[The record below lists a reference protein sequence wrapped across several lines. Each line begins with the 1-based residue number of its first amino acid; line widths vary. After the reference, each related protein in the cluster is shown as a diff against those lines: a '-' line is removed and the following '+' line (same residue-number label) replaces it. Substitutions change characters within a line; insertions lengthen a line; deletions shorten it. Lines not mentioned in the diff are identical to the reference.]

1 MKQIPEIYNLVYY
14 FPIPHNNWKGFNSS
28 MKIKYTIVI
37 QILFVTKVTNIP
49 FTITSYIFSCM
60 EFLLQI
66 LISMAV
72 NQVHLAWWP
81 QHELFKARVCSKE
94 LHNLSTVMKL
104 CQRPHKLQEH
114 FFFLSYPMPNH
125 FLLK

>member
-1 MKQIPEIYNLVYY
+1 
-14 FPIPHNNWKGFNSS
+14 

-37 QILFVTKVTNIP
+37 QILFATKVTNIP

-72 NQVHLAWWP
+72 NQVHLA
-81 QHELFKARVCSKE
+81 
-94 LHNLSTVMKL
+94 
-104 CQRPHKLQEH
+104 
-114 FFFLSYPMPNH
+114 
-125 FLLK
+125 